1 MVTKLLAP
9 ANTLTPRD
17 VTDVGIVNDVI
28 PLRANAHVPI
38 DVTPVE
44 IVIETNEVHRIK
56 AKSPMVLTLIGIMT
70 DSKDVDA

>member
-1 MVTKLLAP
+1 
-9 ANTLTPRD
+9 
-17 VTDVGIVNDVI
+17 VI

-56 AKSPMVLTLIGIMT
+56 AKSPYRVEIL
-70 DSKDVDA
+70 